1 MKKQGESRPARWSRA
16 ALALMFV
23 GAGALHF
30 ARPELYARVVPPGF
44 PYPAALVSLSGAAEI
59 AGGIGVLLPEVRRWA
74 GWGLIALLVAVFPV
88 NVHMALTP
96 GAPPA
101 LLWLRLPLQAV
112 LVAWVWRSTQSRP
125 ESAAPG
131 SRSAG

>member
-1 MKKQGESRPARWSRA
+1 V
-16 ALALMFV
+16 LALMFV
-23 GAGALHF
+23 GAGVLHF

-59 AGGIGVLLPEVRRWA
+59 AGGVGVLLPEVRRWA

-88 NVHMALTP
+88 NVHMALAP
-96 GAPPA
+96 GAAPA

-112 LVAWVWRSTQSRP
+112 LIVWVWRCTQLAP
-125 ESAAPG
+125 AAPQP
-131 SRSAG
+131 RSAG